1 MGQGQRGQSW
11 VTAGLAHE
19 CASLA
24 GTGLHRPG
32 SGKGL
37 TGHRGTHSEGE
48 GDPGRP
54 GADGGPQDIVVRRG
68 AQEEV
73 QEPSRMRAWLG
84 VRRAGPMAVG
94 VRALSAG
101 RGYIGHM

>member
-73 QEPSRMRAWLG
+73 QEPSRTRAWLG

>member
-24 GTGLHRPG
+24 GTGLRWPG

-37 TGHRGTHSEGE
+37 AGHRGTHSEGE

-54 GADGGPQDIVVRRG
+54 GADGGPPNIVVRRG
-68 AQEEV
+68 KQEEA
-73 QEPSRMRAWLG
+73 QEPSRTRAWLG
-84 VRRAGPMAVG
+84 VRRAAPMAAG
-94 VRALSAG
+94 VWALSTG